1 MTQSPDN
8 GADMPHKDLQSLYR
22 EQAEAEP
29 DSGLDRII
37 RARAEQALESDQR
50 RRPRPWIAG
59 LATAGA
65 LVLAVG
71 VIVQQAPQQ
80 APPPSPQESAS
91 APSAI
96 SEDAAPAAR
105 SALPRPAADAQL
117 QSAPAPELT
126 TERAFLS
133 GLAETQAQ
141 AKAQAV
147 LDIRALLADGQIE
160 AARERVRALR
170 ESQPELELPED
181 LLEALEKT
189 PRNRDE

>member
-80 APPPSPQESAS
+80 APPPSPQESAP

-117 QSAPAPELT
+117 QSAPAPELA

-133 GLAETQAQ
+133 GLAETQAE
-141 AKAQAV
+141 AQAV

-170 ESQPELELPED
+170 ENHPELELPED

>member
-8 GADMPHKDLQSLYR
+8 DRDMRHKDLQSLYR

-71 VIVQQAPQQ
+71 VIVQQAP
-80 APPPSPQESAS
+80 PPSPQESAP

-105 SALPRPAADAQL
+105 SALSRPAADAQL
-117 QSAPAPELT
+117 QSAPAPELA

-160 AARERVRALR
+160 AARERARALR
-170 ESQPELELPED
+170 ENHPELELPED
-181 LLEALEKT
+181 LLEALEEAPQK
-189 PRNRDE
+189 RDE